1 MRESIAAD
9 HPFELQRDDAGRG
22 ARVHGRARPAVQGRD
37 HRRPRRG
44 RGARRHADPADDL
57 LPAGPVHRPVP
68 GPARRAHRQDRRRSS
83 CSARPAPTGA
93 ATRSGRCSSAST
105 APPGRPRRS
114 STSTCGAARRRRSAT
129 TAGSAS
135 SSTCSASTTSAP
147 GSAFWHPKGQ
157 RIWRTLERRDA
168 RAPGA
173 ARLPG
178 GQHPDRR
185 QRAAVAAVGPLG
197 PLPRQHVP
205 DRVGGPDVQPQADEL
220 PREHVHLPIAPA
232 LLPRPAAALQRVR
245 PAASQRAIRAR

>member
-37 HRRPRRG
+37 HRRPRSRPRSATARRCRRRPSTG
-44 RGARRHADPADDL
+44 RARSSTCAGARTSRSTGKIGAVQA
-57 LPAGPVHRPVP
+57 
-68 GPARRAHRQDRRRSS
+68 ARRW
-83 CSARPAPTGA
+83 PAPTGA
-93 ATRSGRCSSAST
+93 ATRSARCSSAST
-105 APPGRPRRS
+105 ARPGRRRRS
-114 STSTCGAARRRRSAT
+114 STPTSGAARRRRSAT

-157 RIWRTLERRDA
+157 RIWRTLEARHA

-178 GQHPDRR
+178 GQHADRR
-185 QRAAVAAVGPLG
+185 
-197 PLPRQHVP
+197 
-205 DRVGGPDVQPQADEL
+205 E
-220 PREHVHLPIAPA
+220 
-232 LLPRPAAALQRVR
+232 
-245 PAASQRAIRAR
+245 RARCGGSRATGTSTATTCS